1 MFKHFGLANA
11 AFQPPMTTIAGK
23 RLISARFIFIGYLYV
38 NMTFG
43 IKKTAHCEPYL
54 NVIRL
59 NT

>member
-43 IKKTAHCEPYL
+43 IKK
-54 NVIRL
+54 RL
-59 NT
+59 IVSRV